1 MRALVN
7 RTFLQILSDDAWQEM
22 MHVQQRSSSDGQAQR
37 LEKLLLRGKRGEY
50 YQQAQSEP
58 SQCSSHH

>member
-1 MRALVN
+1 
-7 RTFLQILSDDAWQEM
+7 
-22 MHVQQRSSSDGQAQR
+22 
-37 LEKLLLRGKRGEY
+37 LLRGKRGEY